1 MPRIESV
8 AAEPMHDRSLVNV
21 ITGVRNSDG
30 VEDIQTHWLRLV
42 DPVETHFEAS
52 VGPSPRTA

>member
-21 ITGVRNSDG
+21 LTRVRNSDG
-30 VEDIQTHWLRLV
+30 VEDIQTHWLRL
-42 DPVETHFEAS
+42 
-52 VGPSPRTA
+52 G